1 LKKLG
6 YQEDSIAAIVN
17 AVTKRCEM
25 NTRPVTIASY
35 ALDPRLQGANLT
47 ESEWLVACE
56 VILRIAE
63 SEKLDR
69 SQILGDF
76 TEYRTKSGTVF
87 GNDIV
92 WEAVTTNACSQ
103 NPHLW
108 WLSYASSS
116 ALAKVASILL
126 TMPATAAIIER
137 CNKAYAVVK
146 TKTRNRLSPGRASTL
161 AMVSYNLKLQRS
173 LAAPTSRSDKRIKR
187 NNIMALTVP
196 FACAQPSE
204 PPLPDCTPLAQ
215 QLDGDDDSVIDEEH
229 GESDA
234 GENANGTNS
243 ESDADIDDSDNNTDM
258 EDNVASLPVSLMSGD
273 WVAVKVFDKLPLS
286 LKGKAKARSKFFL
299 HVAQIE
305 DIEEDKMFTVLFLK
319 RYSDVERYVGTLG
332 RQRMI
337 EVQLN
342 ETN

>member
-1 LKKLG
+1 MCKEVLKEVTAAKFGKSLNVVLGCSTRWSTDFYMVTRNIRLKSALITACVDHRITKEMRNNQDVKNLILFDCETDDTFWKATERVYHLLRPVKTGIQFCEGDSVPLSVMPRIWQHVTWKLNDSSLKKLG

-35 ALDPRLQGANLT
+35 ALDPQLQGANLT

-146 TKTRNRLSPGRASTL
+146 TKTRTGCLLVVLQHLQWYRTTLSCREVWL
-161 AMVSYNLKLQRS
+161 LQLHAVTRGS
-173 LAAPTSRSDKRIKR
+173 
-187 NNIMALTVP
+187 
-196 FACAQPSE
+196 
-204 PPLPDCTPLAQ
+204 
-215 QLDGDDDSVIDEEH
+215 SVTILWH
-229 GESDA
+229 
-234 GENANGTNS
+234 
-243 ESDADIDDSDNNTDM
+243 
-258 EDNVASLPVSLMSGD
+258 
-273 WVAVKVFDKLPLS
+273 
-286 LKGKAKARSKFFL
+286 
-299 HVAQIE
+299 
-305 DIEEDKMFTVLFLK
+305 
-319 RYSDVERYVGTLG
+319 
-332 RQRMI
+332 
-337 EVQLN
+337 
-342 ETN
+342 